1 MNVTCRVIKPSVGGI
16 FNSLHSSG
24 SISSIN
30 ASTNVT
36 SNVEGIFRRVN
47 VYKNNGRYHV
57 VWIGIKHGKMAAKTL
72 DSSQISTL
80 QTGMSSLLLGRFSS
94 DIEQHMRRYKQ
105 F

>member
-1 MNVTCRVIKPSVGGI
+1 M
-16 FNSLHSSG
+16 
-24 SISSIN
+24 
-30 ASTNVT
+30 
-36 SNVEGIFRRVN
+36 EGIVSTTRPHSYRRTFCSKI
-47 VYKNNGRYHV
+47 YGRYHV